1 LTANKR
7 PRSAQPPVKRAP
19 PSRPPVRTEVSSGG
33 VVYRKRA
40 GRIDVALISVGDPP
54 RWQLP
59 KGLVDRGEEPEETA
73 IREVREETGVQAVV
87 VAPLERIGYWYQRTE
102 NGERVRVR
110 KFVHFY
116 LLRYRSG
123 NVRQH
128 DNEVLEARWV
138 PLDDVAAMLAFA
150 SERAVVAE
158 AAKKLGDER
167 SG

>member
-1 LTANKR
+1 MTSRRTRVSQVAAR
-7 PRSAQPPVKRAP
+7 GAAA
-19 PSRPPVRTEVSSGG
+19 RPPVRTEISSGG

-59 KGLVDRGEEPEETA
+59 KGVVDRGEKPDETA
-73 IREVREETGVQAVV
+73 VREVREEAGVHSTI
-87 VAPLERIGYWYQRTE
+87 VAPLDRIGYWYQRTE
-102 NGERVRVR
+102 NGARVRVR

-138 PLDDVAAMLAFA
+138 PLADAAGMLAFA
-150 SERAVVAE
+150 SERTVLAE
-158 AAKKLGDER
+158 AER
-167 SG
+167 NLRGEPDR

>member
-1 LTANKR
+1 MSDKRTRTASKAVPRSISPR
-7 PRSAQPPVKRAP
+7 PR
-19 PSRPPVRTEVSSGG
+19 VRTEISSGG

-40 GRIDVALISVGDPP
+40 GRIDVALISVGEPP

-59 KGLVDRGEEPEETA
+59 KGVVDHGEKPEETA
-73 IREVREETGVQAVV
+73 VREVREETGVHATIVV
-87 VAPLERIGYWYQRTE
+87 PLERIGYWYQRSE

-116 LLRYRSG
+116 LLRYISG

-128 DNEVLEARWV
+128 DNEVLEARWI
-138 PLDDVAAMLAFA
+138 PLDDAGELLAFA

-158 AAKKLGDER
+158 AAGALRGEPGR
-167 SG
+167 

>member
-1 LTANKR
+1 M
-7 PRSAQPPVKRAP
+7 RSAHDLEKGAASV
-19 PSRPPVRTEVSSGG
+19 RPPVRTEISSGG

-40 GRIDVALISVGDPP
+40 GRIEMALISVGEPP

-59 KGLVDRGEEPEETA
+59 KGLVDRGEKPEETA
-73 IREVREETGVQAVV
+73 IREVREETGLEAAII
-87 VAPLERIGYWYQRTE
+87 APLDRIGYWYQRTE

-138 PLDDVAAMLAFA
+138 ALDDAGSMLAFA
-150 SERAVVAE
+150 SEREVVAE
-158 AAKKLGDER
+158 AAKKIG
-167 SG
+167 GKAAG

>member
-1 LTANKR
+1 MNGKSARKAAKT
-7 PRSAQPPVKRAP
+7 PRSAAP
-19 PSRPPVRTEVSSGG
+19 RPGVRTEISSGG

-40 GRIDVALISVGDPP
+40 GRIDVALISVGEPP

-59 KGLVDRGEEPEETA
+59 KGVVDHGEKPEETA
-73 IREVREETGVQAVV
+73 VREVHEETGVHATI
-87 VAPLERIGYWYQRTE
+87 VAPLERIGYWYQRSE

-116 LLRYRSG
+116 LLRYISG

-138 PLDDVAAMLAFA
+138 PLDDAEAMLAFA
-150 SERAVVAE
+150 SERAVLAE
-158 AAKKLGDER
+158 AAGILRGE
-167 SG
+167 SGR

>member
-1 LTANKR
+1 MNGKSARKAAKT
-7 PRSAQPPVKRAP
+7 PRSAAP
-19 PSRPPVRTEVSSGG
+19 RPRVRTEISSGG

-40 GRIDVALISVGDPP
+40 GRIDVALISVGEPP

-59 KGLVDRGEEPEETA
+59 KGVVDHGEKPEETA
-73 IREVREETGVQAVV
+73 VREVHEETGVHATI
-87 VAPLERIGYWYQRTE
+87 VAPLERIGYWYQRSE

-116 LLRYRSG
+116 LLRYISG

-138 PLDDVAAMLAFA
+138 PLDDAEAMLAFA
-150 SERAVVAE
+150 SERAVLAE
-158 AAKKLGDER
+158 AAGILRGE
-167 SG
+167 SGG